1 MNISVSAQQAL
12 SQRTEQ
18 NHISFRSLA
27 CGLDPLGERTEF
39 PKPHFY
45 LKEIFLTFSQ
55 GHVFGVKVPDV
66 KVPDVVIS
74 LQALQQA
81 GKKKQLRLGKKL
93 GSACLAQI
101 LAKQNFGKAVFR

>member
-1 MNISVSAQQAL
+1 MNISINAQQAL

-18 NHISFRSLA
+18 NHVSFRSLT
-27 CGLDPLGERTEF
+27 CSLDPLGERTEF

-55 GHVFGVKVPDV
+55 GHVSGVEVPA
-66 KVPDVVIS
+66 VVIS

-81 GKKKQLRLGKKL
+81 QGKTILEETRMKL
-93 GSACLAQI
+93 DSYQFYCNCCWTRTSRVCPII
-101 LAKQNFGKAVFR
+101 LL